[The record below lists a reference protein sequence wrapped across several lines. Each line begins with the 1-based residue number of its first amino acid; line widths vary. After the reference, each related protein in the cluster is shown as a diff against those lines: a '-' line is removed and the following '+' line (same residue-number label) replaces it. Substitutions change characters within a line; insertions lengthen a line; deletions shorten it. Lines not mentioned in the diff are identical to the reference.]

1 MRRIALVDLLHARAG
16 DPPISLGIASIAASL
31 KRARVPHRV
40 FAHNVAT
47 PPSRQA
53 LTSLADAVAD
63 WRPHVDWLPH
73 VLFVHQ
79 DWHGH
84 ADSGVVL

>member
-40 FAHNVAT
+40 FAHNVAA
-47 PPSRQA
+47 PPSHRA
-53 LTSLADAVAD
+53 LMSLADAVAD
-63 WRPHVDWLPH
+63 WRPHAGKLDSDTALLAASVDME
-73 VLFVHQ
+73 
-79 DWHGH
+79 GR
-84 ADSGVVL
+84 